1 MQQNS
6 PHGSVTGPPYL
17 PNVSQHMEHS
27 GIAWPFMVPLNKR
40 LSFNCTQA
48 HRDEEWQPRCFRG
61 TRGAVLDRAK
71 TNALSRGRTRHGRQ

>member
-27 GIAWPFMVPLNKR
+27 GIAWPFMVPLSKR

-48 HRDEEWQPRCFRG
+48 HRDEEW
-61 TRGAVLDRAK
+61 
-71 TNALSRGRTRHGRQ
+71 